1 MSAPV
6 KMGVVVTQ
14 PTDFIERNPGT
25 VAYTRNRMARDII
38 ESGRLPDQASW
49 KREDRSDLHS
59 LVPMTS
65 LTLDAVSKAHVIV
78 KVHHEGRATYTDV
91 VEVQIGTEEAAE
103 QRADE
108 LNAEHG
114 YETIIVRRADGDRC
128 GTYYEVETVPLG
140 YATPEVQVTQEFR
153 AQTKSDLR
161 RDIAMRAI
169 NEGPA

>member
-1 MSAPV
+1 MSGPV

-25 VAYTRNRMARDII
+25 VAYTRDRMARDII

-49 KREDRSDLHS
+49 KRED
-59 LVPMTS
+59 VPRGLYDMVQMTTF
-65 LTLDAVSKAHVIV
+65 TLDAVSKAHVIV
-78 KVHHEGRATYTDV
+78 KVHHEGRAVYTDV
-91 VEVQIGTEEAAE
+91 VEVQIGTEQAAE

-114 YETIIVRRADGDRC
+114 YDTIIVRRADGDRC

-140 YATPEVQVTQEFR
+140 YATPKVQVTQEFR
-153 AQTKSDLR
+153 SQ
-161 RDIAMRAI
+161 DIADRQRAI
-169 NEGPA
+169 RMATERMRG

>member
-1 MSAPV
+1 MSTPV

-25 VAYTRNRMARDII
+25 VAYTRDRMARDII
-38 ESGRLPDQASW
+38 ESGRLPDHASW
-49 KREDRSDLHS
+49 KREDRNDIYA
-59 LVPMTS
+59 LVPMTT

-78 KVHHEGRATYTDV
+78 KVHHEGRAVYTDV
-91 VEVQIGTEEAAE
+91 VEVQIGTVEEAE

-140 YATPEVQVTQEFR
+140 YATPKVQVTQEFR
-153 AQTKSDLR
+153 SQ
-161 RDIAMRAI
+161 DIADRQRAI
-169 NEGPA
+169 RMATERMRG